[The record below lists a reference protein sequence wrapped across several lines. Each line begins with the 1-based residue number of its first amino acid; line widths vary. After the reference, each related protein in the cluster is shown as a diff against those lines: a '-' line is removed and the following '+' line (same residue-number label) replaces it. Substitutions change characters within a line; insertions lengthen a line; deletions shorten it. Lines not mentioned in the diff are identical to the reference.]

1 MNPAFK
7 VLHESGGEYKQSV
20 FNVAYY
26 KCRCESQSELIL
38 QRYMRLILLGI
49 QISPLYRDPSHWIRS
64 LLSITSS

>member
-7 VLHESGGEYKQSV
+7 VLHESREYKQSV

-26 KCRCESQSELIL
+26 KFGCESQSELIL

-49 QISPLYRDPSHWIRS
+49 QISPLS
-64 LLSITSS
+64 LLYISCSKNEFVFG